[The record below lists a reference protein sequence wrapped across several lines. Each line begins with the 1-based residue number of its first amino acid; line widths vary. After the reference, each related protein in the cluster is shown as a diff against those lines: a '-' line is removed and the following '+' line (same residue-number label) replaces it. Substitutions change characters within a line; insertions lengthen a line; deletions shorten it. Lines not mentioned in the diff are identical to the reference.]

1 MCIDIHYYRVQSL
14 YRVFNLLQKMP
25 SPRDKSV
32 SKGMEMNQYLNMI
45 YKFKNYQLQL
55 EIINEGETSSVV
67 LWF

>member
-1 MCIDIHYYRVQSL
+1 
-14 YRVFNLLQKMP
+14 MP
-25 SPRDKSV
+25 SLRDKSV
-32 SKGMEMNQYLNMI
+32 SKSMEMNQYLNMI